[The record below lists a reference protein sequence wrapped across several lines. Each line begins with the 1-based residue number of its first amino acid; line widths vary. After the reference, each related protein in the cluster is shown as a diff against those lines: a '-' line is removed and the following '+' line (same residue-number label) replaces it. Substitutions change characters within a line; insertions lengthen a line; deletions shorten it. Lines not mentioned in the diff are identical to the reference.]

1 MTDKKNLLA
10 YNTLW
15 GESSY
20 LVEQIR
26 FNLPVTESIK
36 LKFVGQVAAH
46 DIRSIKKGAEHG

>member
-36 LKFVGQVAAH
+36 LKFMGQVAAH
-46 DIRSIKKGAEHG
+46 DIRSIKKGA